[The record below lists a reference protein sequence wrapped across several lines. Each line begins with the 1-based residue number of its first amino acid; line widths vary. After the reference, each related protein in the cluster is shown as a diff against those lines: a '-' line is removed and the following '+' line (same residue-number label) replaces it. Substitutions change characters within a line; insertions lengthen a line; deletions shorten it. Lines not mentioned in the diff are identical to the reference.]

1 MLDKLSVWLASSLP
15 STETGRKSLKYRG
28 EKCLNC
34 NHPLDKSDK
43 FCPNCSQLNSTKKL
57 HFNDLFNE
65 FFGSIF
71 AYDSR
76 IVRTLK
82 VLLFK
87 PGTISKEYIEGKRM
101 RYANPFRFYLS
112 VSIVFF
118 LLSGLFNKITEYTKS
133 ISEDESISIEHSN
146 TSSNNS
152 NVKTL
157 DDPETSKII
166 QEIFS
171 ENPNS
176 VSDSLQSN
184 KSKSD
189 SFTKYVPKKYEV
201 IYYSESQLDT
211 MNRWKRYGK
220 RIDIY
225 SDFYSKNKLLSPA
238 AALKKI
244 GHHNNTFNRWLY
256 KKVVDFDFFKNNPD
270 FAYSYFIAKLPIVIF
285 LFMPIFALFIKLL
298 YIRRKQF
305 TYMEHLVFAF
315 HVQSLFFVVLIITL
329 IFDYF
334 LNTSL
339 FTSLAFIAFLI
350 YLYKAMRKFYQQ
362 GRFKTF
368 VKFVTLNT
376 LFSILATFAA
386 IGYALLSFSM
396 Y

>member
-57 HFNDLFNE
+57 HFNDLFKE

-118 LLSGLFNKITEYTKS
+118 LLSGLFSKITEYTKA
-133 ISEDESISIEHSN
+133 ISEDESNSIEQLK

-152 NVKTL
+152 NVKTF

-166 QEIFS
+166 QEIFTES
-171 ENPNS
+171 PNS
-176 VSDSLQSN
+176 ISDSIQSN
-184 KSKSD
+184 SSKIDSSTKSI
-189 SFTKYVPKKYEV
+189 PKKHKV
-201 IYYSESQLDT
+201 IYYTESQLDT
-211 MNRWKRYGK
+211 MSRWKRFGN

-225 SDFYSKNKLLSPA
+225 NDFYSENKSLSPA
-238 AALKKI
+238 AAITQL
-244 GHHNNTFNRWLY
+244 GHINSTFNRWLY

-270 FAYSYFIAKLPIVIF
+270 FAYSYFISKLPIVIF
-285 LFMPIFALFIKLL
+285 LFMPIFALFIKFL

-315 HVQSLFFVVLIITL
+315 HVQSLFFVVLIVTL
-329 IFDYF
+329 ILDYF

-339 FTSLAFIAFLI
+339 FTSLAFIVFLV

-376 LFSILATFAA
+376 LFIILAKFAA
-386 IGYALLSFSM
+386 IGYAMLSFSM